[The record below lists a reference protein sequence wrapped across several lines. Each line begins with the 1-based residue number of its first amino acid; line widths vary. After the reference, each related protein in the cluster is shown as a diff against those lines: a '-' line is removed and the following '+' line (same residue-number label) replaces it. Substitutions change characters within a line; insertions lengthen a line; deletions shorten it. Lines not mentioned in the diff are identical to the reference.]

1 MEVSTHSIK
10 AFNPNF
16 KTLRFHRAMTRPF
29 FSRERISD
37 FDIYDKHCDTT
48 LQIAKTRLAEGY
60 SFDFQVNFI
69 PINVLNTLK
78 NLCYVGFNC
87 PVHFG
92 LCYRVLIRA

>member
-48 LQIAKTRLAEGY
+48 LRLAKTRLAEGY
-60 SFDFQVNFI
+60 SFDFQVDFFL
-69 PINVLNTLK
+69 INLLSIFSRI
-78 NLCYVGFNC
+78 CDM
-87 PVHFG
+87 
-92 LCYRVLIRA
+92 